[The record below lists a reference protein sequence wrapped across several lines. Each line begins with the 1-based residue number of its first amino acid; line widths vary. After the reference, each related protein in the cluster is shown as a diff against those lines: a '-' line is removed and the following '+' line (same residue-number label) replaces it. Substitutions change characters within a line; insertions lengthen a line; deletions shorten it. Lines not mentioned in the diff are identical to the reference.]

1 MKNNLIDKLHKKL
14 NSVTFKS
21 LSKEVYTNAKYNF
34 KFINFGK
41 SLKDL
46 LKVNKENKNAIIV
59 GGGPSLRKINQI
71 KKLKT
76 YKKKFIIIACDGAL
90 YYLLSNNIIP
100 DLVVTF

>member
-71 KKLKT
+71 KVLKT

-90 YYLLSNNIIP
+90 YYL
-100 DLVVTF
+100 